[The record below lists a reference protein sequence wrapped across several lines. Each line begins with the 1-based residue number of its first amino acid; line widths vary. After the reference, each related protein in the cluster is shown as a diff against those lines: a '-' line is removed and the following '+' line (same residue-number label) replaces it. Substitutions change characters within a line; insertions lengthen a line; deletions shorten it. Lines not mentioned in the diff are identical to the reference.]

1 MAKPV
6 RYDQQ
11 YCPIARGLDFL
22 GDRWT
27 LLIVREVATG
37 PQRFSDLQRNLPG
50 IAATVL
56 TDRLRS
62 MTNDGLVVVHT
73 DSVSPRRT
81 RYSIGPEGRRA
92 LPVLAALVQFGMP
105 MLETPDDD
113 TVVRPVMGLRAGILA
128 YFDPGAATH
137 LGTRELYEIH
147 LGDDVFTVNARAEQV
162 ATVDSPDLVVRIP
175 DARTLVD
182 IRQGHVT
189 FGRLVQRGAITCQG
203 SADVLDHFRRI
214 YRLGPAPGAR
224 RKNPVG
230 S

>member
-27 LLIVREVATG
+27 LLIVREVASG

-62 MTNDGLVVVHT
+62 MSDDSLVEAHA
-73 DSVSPRRT
+73 DAVSPRKT
-81 RYSIGPEGRRA
+81 RYSLGPEGRRA

-113 TVVRPVMGLRAGILA
+113 AVVRPVMGLRAGILA
-128 YFDPGAATH
+128 YFDPGAATD
-137 LGTRELYEIH
+137 LGIRELYEVH
-147 LGDDVFTVNARAEQV
+147 VGDDAFTINARAEQV
-162 ATVDSPDLVVRIP
+162 TSVDSPDLVVRIP

-182 IRQGHVT
+182 IRRGHVT
-189 FGRLVQRGAITCQG
+189 FGRLLQRGAITCEG
-203 SADVLDHFRRI
+203 SAEALAHFRRI
-214 YRLGPAPGAR
+214 YRLGLVTRGRQRNPAR
-224 RKNPVG
+224 